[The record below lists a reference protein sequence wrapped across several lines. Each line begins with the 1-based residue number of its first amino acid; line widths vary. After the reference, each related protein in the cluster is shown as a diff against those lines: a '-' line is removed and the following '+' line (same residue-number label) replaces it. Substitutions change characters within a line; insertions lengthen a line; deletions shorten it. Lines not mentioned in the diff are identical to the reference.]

1 MLDHA
6 TKGFIIYFM
15 RAYPRRTL
23 LLISLLVLSGLAE
36 GIGIAALLPML
47 ELAVPQAGNAPSALS
62 AAVAGTLGRLGLA
75 PRLETLL
82 VMIVLGMLLKG
93 IFRLLAMKQVGYTVA
108 RVSTDLRLQLVRAL
122 LGTRWSYFVNQ
133 PVGRFANAIGTEASR
148 ASSGYLNVCN
158 LFASVSQALIY
169 AVVAFLISWQIALF
183 AVFGGALVVVVLG
196 RLVELSRKAGS
207 GQTDLMN
214 SLISRLTDAVQGIK
228 PIKAM
233 AREAHLQP
241 LLEKETH
248 EINRTQEQQVLAAE
262 ALRSAQEPILVFLM
276 AVALYVALTIGS
288 QPLATVL
295 IMAFLFYRL
304 AGRISLAQN
313 DYQSIAMG
321 ESAFWS
327 LRRSIEA
334 ALEQQESLA
343 GEIPLLQVA
352 SGIELDR
359 IRFSYGEHLVLDG
372 ASMTIPAGQFVA
384 ITGPSGAGK
393 TTIADLIVG
402 LHQPQAGSI
411 LVDGIPLKKLDLLAW
426 RRAIGYVPQEMF
438 LFHDSVYNNVSLNDR
453 ELTRDAVQ
461 AALVAAGAW
470 DFVCELPEGMDA
482 IMGERGSKLS
492 GGQRQRIAIARAL
505 VHRPRLLVLDEITTA
520 LDPRTEAAICET
532 LYALRGQ
539 VTILAISH
547 QPAMAAIADLEYRL
561 EWGKLSGIKEAPA
574 KIGSLYS

>member
-6 TKGFIIYFM
+6 TKGFIAYFT

-23 LLISLLVLSGLAE
+23 LLIGLLVLSGLAE
-36 GIGIAALLPML
+36 GMGIAALLPML
-47 ELAVPQAGNAPSALS
+47 ELAVPQAGSGPSALS
-62 AAVAGTLGRLGLA
+62 AAVAGALGRLGLA

-93 IFRLLAMKQVGYTVA
+93 VFRLLAMKQVGYTVA
-108 RVSTDLRLQLVRAL
+108 RVSTDLRLQLMRAL
-122 LGTRWSYFVNQ
+122 LGTRWSYFVTQ
-133 PVGRFANAIGTEASR
+133 PAGRFANAVGTEAIR

-169 AVVAFLISWQIALF
+169 GIVAFLVSWQMALF
-183 AVFGGALVVVVLG
+183 AVFGGGVVVLVLG
-196 RLVELSRKAGS
+196 RLVKLSRKAGG
-207 GQTDLMN
+207 GQTELMN

-262 ALRSAQEPILVFLM
+262 ALRSAQEPILVLLM
-276 AVALYVALTIGS
+276 SIALYVALTVGNL
-288 QPLATVL
+288 PLATVL
-295 IMAFLFYRL
+295 VMAFLFYRL

-313 DYQSIAMG
+313 DYQSIAVG

-327 LRRSIEA
+327 LRRSIDA
-334 ALEQQESLA
+334 ALDQQERLA
-343 GEIPLLQVA
+343 GEVPLLQVA
-352 SGIELDR
+352 SGIALDR
-359 IRFSYGEHLVLDG
+359 ITFSYGEHLVLDG
-372 ASMTIPAGQFVA
+372 ASMTISAGQFVT

-402 LHQPQAGSI
+402 LHQPQAGRI
-411 LVDGIPLKKLDLLAW
+411 LIDGVPLQKLDLRAW

-438 LFHDSVYNNVSLNDR
+438 LFHDSIYNNVALNDR
-453 ELTRDAVQ
+453 EVTREAVQ
-461 AALVAAGAW
+461 VALVAAGAW
-470 DFVCELPEGMDA
+470 DFVSELPEGMDA

-539 VTILAISH
+539 VTVLAISH
-547 QPAMAAIADLEYRL
+547 QPAMAEIADQVYRL
-561 EWGKLSGIKEAPA
+561 EGGRLREVMGQPPRAAIR
-574 KIGSLYS
+574 